1 MPRNSKGGFLDDNS
15 EDEGEEEDRNEKSA
29 GVSKG
34 KSKTVLSV
42 KKSRR
47 KGKK

>member
-1 MPRNSKGGFLDDNS
+1 MDDNL
-15 EDEGEEEDRNEKSA
+15 EDGGEEEDGNKKSV

-34 KSKTVLSV
+34 KKTAGLSV

-47 KGKK
+47 KGIK

>member
-1 MPRNSKGGFLDDNS
+1 M
-15 EDEGEEEDRNEKSA
+15 EDGGEEEDKRQKSV

-34 KSKTVLSV
+34 KKTAGLNV

-47 KGKK
+47 KENK